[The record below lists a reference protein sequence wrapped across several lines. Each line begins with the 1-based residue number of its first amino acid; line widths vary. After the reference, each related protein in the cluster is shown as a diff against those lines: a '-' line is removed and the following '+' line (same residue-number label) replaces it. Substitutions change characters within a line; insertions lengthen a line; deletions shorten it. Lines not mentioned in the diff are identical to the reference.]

1 MSDERDQQMIELA
14 ELYALGGLEPE
25 ERADVEAY
33 LAGEGC
39 RDAIAR
45 GRLIAYALA
54 ASVAEQPP
62 AALREKILA
71 IAKTAQ
77 PASSATTP
85 QVKGP
90 ATAPQIKSPATTPQA
105 TVTPLRPSFWMQPG
119 WLAAAAAIV
128 VIVFAATWAVNQW
141 FKPVSWATTCPAS
154 SPLCPTNG
162 RVIAASTT
170 TLRLE
175 AHGMPAPPAGKVY
188 QAWYIRPGA
197 APTPAPVFVPNS
209 SGDASVELP
218 VGAEKGLTIAVT
230 VEPAGG
236 SKAPTTKPFLVA
248 SIN

>member
-1 MSDERDQQMIELA
+1 MSDERDQELIELA

-45 GRLIAYALA
+45 GRFIAYALA

-71 IAKTAQ
+71 IAKTPQ

-85 QVKGP
+85 QVKD
-90 ATAPQIKSPATTPQA
+90 PATTPQA
-105 TVTPLRPSFWMQPG
+105 TVMPLRPSVWMQPG
-119 WLAAAAAIV
+119 WLAAAAAV
-128 VIVFAATWAVNQW
+128 VVVVFAATWAVNQW

-175 AHGMPAPPAGKVY
+175 AHGMHALPAGKVY

-197 APTPAPVFVPNS
+197 APTAAPVFVPNS

>member
-1 MSDERDQQMIELA
+1 MSDDRDETMRDETIRELA
-14 ELYALGGLEPE
+14 ELYALGGLEPD
-25 ERADVEAY
+25 ERAAVEKY

-45 GRLIAYALA
+45 GRFVAYALS

-62 AALREKILA
+62 AALRERVLA
-71 IAKTAQ
+71 IAKTR
-77 PASSATTP
+77 PAV
-85 QVKGP
+85 Q
-90 ATAPQIKSPATTPQA
+90 APPEQTG
-105 TVTPLRPSFWMQPG
+105 TVTPLRPSWWMQPG
-119 WLAAAAAIV
+119 WLAAAAAVV
-128 VIVFAATWAVNQW
+128 VIVFAATWAVESW

-154 SPLCPTNG
+154 TPLCPSNG
-162 RVIAASTT
+162 RVVAASTT

-197 APTPAPVFVPNS
+197 PPTPAPVFVPDAN
-209 SGDASVELP
+209 GDASVDLL
-218 VGAEKGLTIAVT
+218 VGAEKGLTVAVT
-230 VEPAGG
+230 VEPPGG